1 MTHNNTTTDTQSYLQ
16 TLNYDQLQQINFKD
30 LFAYTPEEAFTF
42 NRFINDCEA
51 DILRLLTSNDD
62 NSRSLNF
69 ISAMNSGKTFSLIDI
84 CNRNNINA
92 IIAVPLQVIA
102 RQKYNE
108 YSRFC
113 DENNIP
119 CNVSVVH
126 GRIDLPDGRWESV
139 TNHQITEILSQ
150 NNQADIFITVYDSL
164 QKFYTISEF
173 DPSNYILI
181 VDEAHNLVT
190 QFNFRRAAISFLLD
204 YQNRFKKL
212 IHLTGTP
219 EGALNPNHK
228 TYTFTNPTPIPEKRI
243 NLINYLES
251 KNIKRNWML
260 FDILRQNT
268 EPGIK
273 VVLLDNKDTLERM
286 KRALIRSGKDE
297 NSIMVLH
304 SDNKDN
310 PSYHYIEVEEQIPEN
325 IEYLLTTRLIADG
338 ANIKSDIKSLYILD
352 VKDFWIKRQFIGR
365 FRNSLEN
372 VYDFIGH
379 NSNID
384 ADILLDLPTNLT
396 QYINSSLQQLSSSA
410 DFYNESIGVSN
421 SRFNYNPILYTSIV
435 DKIYKTSYS
444 LILNNLINKINNA
457 SHRNPISIG
466 QNRHLLH
473 KLYEEIAGWVVDY
486 RVMDSYSS
494 QDLPFEDFD
503 RYWKLFEI
511 SSIADSPEFFKEH
524 VKNIFQVYSNKK
536 LKITGFSDIIDR
548 SLLSQVVLFDEY
560 LTKDYWECMNDEK
573 AKLILKEMINLVYDG
588 FSADFI
594 GNLIAA
600 RIAANNNDTNIKEF
614 NRLLRIFRWRL
625 NSVALQTFPQV
636 LSIEMPNLMREYL
649 SPYILTNHCTNREY
663 LTDNDKKALKQ
674 IITEIIEEN
683 HINEITVNTLSS
695 ELINALFEHS
705 PSCRVIEEESVR
717 VTNIQ
722 RREHY
727 KDTFSEFNTFFEKNG
742 ISFRFPILS
751 KYLKSFAKIPY
762 LRLKRHLYESLKT
775 LSEPESMEHI
785 DYDSTK
791 DKILDLLSKVDMLL
805 TQPRSHIYRGI
816 VNQITYTP

>member
-1 MTHNNTTTDTQSYLQ
+1 MTHNNATTDTQSYLQ
-16 TLNYDQLQQINFKD
+16 TLNYDQLQHMNFKD

-108 YSRFC
+108 YSRLC
-113 DENNIP
+113 EENNIP

-126 GRIDLPDGRWESV
+126 GRIDLPDGRWTSV

-150 NNQADIFITVYDSL
+150 NNQANIFITVYDSL
-164 QKFYTISEF
+164 QKFYDIPEF

-204 YQNRFKKL
+204 YQNRFNKL

-260 FDILRQNT
+260 FDKLRQNT

-310 PSYHYIEVEEQIPEN
+310 PSYHYIEEEEQIPEN

-338 ANIKSDIKSLYILD
+338 ANIRSDIKSLYILD

-379 NSNID
+379 RTDFNEK
-384 ADILLDLPTNLT
+384 ILLELPRDLTL
-396 QYINSSLQQLSSSA
+396 YINNSLQQLSSSA
-410 DFYNESIGVSN
+410 DFHNESIGVSN
-421 SRFNYNPILYTSIV
+421 RRSDYNPTLYTSIV
-435 DKIYKTSYS
+435 DNRYKTSYS
-444 LILNNLINKINNA
+444 LILNNLINKINIA

-466 QNRHLLH
+466 QNIHLLH

-486 RVMDSYSS
+486 QVMDSYSS

-524 VKNIFQVYSNKK
+524 VKNIFQVYSKKK

-548 SLLSQVVLFDEY
+548 SLLSQVVLFDED
-560 LTKDYWECMNDEK
+560 LTEDYWECMEDNR
-573 AKLILKEMINLVYDG
+573 AKLILEEMINLVYDG

-600 RIAANNNDTNIKEF
+600 RIALNNSGANLKEF
-614 NRLLRIFRWRL
+614 NGLLRIFRWRL
-625 NSVALQTFPQV
+625 NSVALQSFPQV
-636 LSIEMPNLMREYL
+636 LSIEMPNLMREYRF
-649 SPYILTNHCTNREY
+649 PKIVIDYCTNKKYLTNNKNE
-663 LTDNDKKALKQ
+663 KIEQ
-674 IITEIIEEN
+674 IITEIIDAKDIRG
-683 HINEITVNTLSS
+683 INVDTLYR
-695 ELINALFEHS
+695 ELIDALFEHKLS
-705 PSCRVIEEESVR
+705 WKMIEGKKVR
-717 VTNIQ
+717 VMNIQ
-722 RREHY
+722 RRKHY
-727 KDTFSEFNTFFEKNG
+727 EDTFSEFNTLFEEKG
-742 ISFRFPILS
+742 IDFRFPIKTDHS
-751 KYLKSFAKIPY
+751 KSFAKIPY
-762 LRLKRHLYESLKT
+762 LRLKHHLYESMKT

-791 DKILDLLSKVDMLL
+791 DKILDLLSKIDRLL
-805 TQPRSHIYRGI
+805 TQSRSLIYREI
-816 VNQITYTP
+816 ENQITYTP